1 MSPRRKVICVCLQVP
16 MRPLRLPECRLT
28 SVPANFGYSIYHIFS
43 KGHAEI
49 FREFRHDFCKKIY
62 MEYPRFAGMKVK

>member
-1 MSPRRKVICVCLQVP
+1 MICVYLQVP

-49 FREFRHDFCKKIY
+49 FREFRHDFCKEKKNGVPEICRN
-62 MEYPRFAGMKVK
+62 ES